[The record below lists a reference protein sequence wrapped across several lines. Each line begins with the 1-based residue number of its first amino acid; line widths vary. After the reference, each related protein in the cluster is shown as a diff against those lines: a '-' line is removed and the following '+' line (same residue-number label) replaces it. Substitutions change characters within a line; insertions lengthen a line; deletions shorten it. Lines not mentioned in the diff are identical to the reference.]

1 MLLSELLRA
10 VADRPA
16 FRDVRAVCDDD
27 VDLTRAV
34 HDSRLAVPGT
44 LFCCVVGTLH
54 DGHDHATDAVASG
67 ATAILCE
74 RPLGLGVAEII
85 VPSVREAM
93 GPAASELASRPSDH
107 LNLIGVTGTNGKTTV
122 VQLLAA
128 ILPDTGVIGTL
139 TGTRTTPEAPE
150 LQGLLTDM
158 AAAGRRQVAME
169 VSSHALDL
177 HRVDGTHFR
186 VAVFTNL
193 SQDHLDH
200 HGDMARYFE
209 AKARLFRPE
218 LAERAVVNLDDPH
231 GRLLRD
237 AALVPTVGYSL
248 DDVTDLQLRSDGS
261 SFRWRETDITV
272 HLPGRFNVS
281 NAIAAATTAAELG
294 IDVATIAAG
303 LASLTGVP
311 GRFERIDAGQGFL
324 AAVDY
329 AHTPDGLEQLLGAGR
344 ELAGNGRVILVFGA
358 GGHRDASKRP
368 FMGEAA
374 ARLADVVVVTSDN
387 PRDEDPAAIISQ
399 VQAGIED
406 LTTDVRIEPDRADA
420 IAIAIAEAHPGD
432 VLLVAGKGHETG
444 QTVGDVTTP
453 FDDRVVLRDLLN
465 KQVAT

>member
-16 FRDVRAVCDDD
+16 FRDVRVVIDDD
-27 VDLTRAV
+27 VHLTRAV
-34 HDSRLAVPGT
+34 HDSRQVAPGT
-44 LFCCVVGTLH
+44 LFCCVVGTRH
-54 DGHDHATDAVASG
+54 DGHDHAADAVASG
-67 ATAILCE
+67 ATALLCE
-74 RPLGLGVAEII
+74 RPLGLGVAEIV
-85 VPSVREAM
+85 VPSVRDAM
-93 GPAASELASRPSDH
+93 GPAAAALAGWPSDQ
-107 LNLIGVTGTNGKTTV
+107 LDVIGVTGTNGKTTV

-128 ILPDTGVIGTL
+128 VLPNTGVIGTL
-139 TGTRTTPEAPE
+139 TGARTTPEAPE
-150 LQGLLTDM
+150 LQAILADM
-158 AAAGRRQVAME
+158 VAAGRAQVAME

-177 HRVDGTHFR
+177 HRVDGTRFR
-186 VAVFTNL
+186 VAAFTNL

-200 HGDMARYFE
+200 HGDMAHYFQ

-218 LAERAVVNLDDPH
+218 LTEMAVVNLDDPH

-248 DDVTDLQLRSDGS
+248 DDITDLDLRPDGS
-261 SFRWRETDITV
+261 SFRWRDTDITIQ
-272 HLPGRFNVS
+272 LPGRFNVS
-281 NAIAAATTAAELG
+281 NAVAAATIAAELG

-303 LASLTGVP
+303 LGSLSGVP
-311 GRFERIDAGQGFL
+311 GRFERIDEGQDFL

-329 AHTPDGLEQLLGAGR
+329 AHTPDGLEQLLVAGR
-344 ELAGNGRVILVFGA
+344 ELAGRRRVIVVFGA

-368 FMGEAA
+368 VMGEVA

-387 PRDEDPAAIISQ
+387 PRGEDPAAIISQ

-406 LTTDVRIEPDRADA
+406 LTTDIRIEPDRAQA
-420 IAIAIAEAHPGD
+420 IAIAVAEARSGD

-453 FDDRVVLRDLLN
+453 FDDRVVLRDLLG
-465 KQVAT
+465 KVGS